1 MDYLSHSLLGADEI
15 RDVQQRLEADDLPW
29 RDGRLTAGSQAAK
42 VKRNQQLDPGSELCL
57 SIVKR
62 VSQSLS
68 RDPLVKSFSLIRKVH
83 SLLISKSCSGDGYG
97 WHVDNPFSRYGRRD
111 LSFTVFLSDE
121 SSYEGGSLQI
131 QTGGQENIDFR
142 LPSGH
147 VVIYPSSTLHRVSPV
162 MSGTRYVCVGWI
174 ESYVKSIEDR
184 SLLFSLDAGA
194 RGLLARHGRSDELD
208 LVFQSY
214 SNAVRRLAG

>member
-83 SLLISKSCSGDGYG
+83 SLLISKSCCGDGYG

>member
-29 RDGRLTAGSQAAK
+29 RDGRLTAGSQAAQ
-42 VKRNQQLDPGSELCL
+42 VKKNQQLDPGCELCF

-62 VSQSLS
+62 VSQLLS